1 MLSRA
6 LLCLALALAA
16 GVRADAPEEEDHVL
30 VLRKDNFDE
39 ALAAHKFLLVEF
51 YAPWCGH
58 CKALA
63 PEYAKAAGKLKAEGS
78 EIRLAKVD
86 ATEESDLAQQY
97 GVRGYPTIKFFKNG
111 DTASPKEYTAG
122 READDIVNWLKK
134 RTGPAATALSDGAA
148 AESLV
153 ESSEVAVIGFFKD
166 VESDFAKQFLLA
178 AESIDDIPFGITS
191 NSDVFSKYQL
201 DKDGVV
207 LFKKFDEGRNN
218 FEGEVTKENLLSFIK
233 HNQLPLVIEFTEQT
247 APKIFGGEIKTHI
260 LLFLPKSESDY
271 DGKLSNFKKAA
282 ERFKGKILF
291 IFIDSGHTDNQRIL
305 EFFGL
310 KKDECP
316 AVRLI
321 TLEEEMTKY
330 KPESEELTAEK
341 IAEFCDRFLE
351 GKIKPHLMS
360 QELPEDWDKQPVKVL
375 VGRNFEEVAFDEK
388 KNVFVEFYAPW
399 CGHCKQLAPI
409 WDKLGETYK
418 EHDSIVI
425 AKMDATANEVEAVKV
440 HSFPTLKLFPASADR
455 TVIDYNGER
464 TLEGF
469 KKFLES
475 GGQDGAGGDDVS
487 APEPWARGSGPRGLG
502 LQESPAPSP
511 GCPQELCPA
520 SLAAC
525 QPGAWGQ
532 REAGGGGSQ
541 FTGPP
546 TCSAAGLGVLSP
558 VSQAAN
564 GFLLSNLIAS
574 GGVSSRFYV
583 PGVHPRFLGG
593 AGRQDGC
600 WGGGR
605 TAGCLCRPVTPTALG
620 PLQSRPQPCLVWGAP
635 RVPLQWEPHFPP
647 SREGCRAAP
656 RLGPPSPGAGLLG
669 RWPPACSPGL
679 SAL

>member
-1 MLSRA
+1 RA
-6 LLCLALALAA
+6 LLCLALAAA
-16 GVRADAPEEEDHVL
+16 ARVGADAPEEEDNVL
-30 VLRKDNFDE
+30 VLRKSNFAE
-39 ALAAHKFLLVEF
+39 ALSAHKYLLVEF

-97 GVRGYPTIKFFKNG
+97 GVRGYPTIKFFRNG

-134 RTGPAATALSDGAA
+134 RTGPAATTLPDGAA

-153 ESSEVAVIGFFKD
+153 ESSEVAVIGFFKVGARASFQSSFSCHLLSQGSPRPAASSSVRVPSAQALGSASCWPRQGCLVPGARDHLCFSLVQD
-166 VESDFAKQFLLA
+166 VESDAAKLFLQA
-178 AESIDDIPFGITS
+178 AEAIDDVPFGITS

-218 FEGEVTKENLLSFIK
+218 FEGEVTKENLLDFIK

-260 LLFLPKSESDY
+260 LLFLPKSVSDY

-282 ERFKGKILF
+282 EGFKGKILF
-291 IFIDSGHTDNQRIL
+291 IFIDSDHSDNQRIL

-310 KKDECP
+310 KKEECP

-330 KPESEELTAEK
+330 KPESEELTADR
-341 IAEFCDRFLE
+341 IAEFCRRFLE

-375 VGRNFEEVAFDEK
+375 VGKNFEEVAFDEK

-418 EHDSIVI
+418 DHENIVI
-425 AKMDATANEVEAVKV
+425 AKMDSTANEVEAVRV

-455 TVIDYNGER
+455 TVIDY
-464 TLEGF
+464 
-469 KKFLES
+469 K
-475 GGQDGAGGDDVS
+475 
-487 APEPWARGSGPRGLG
+487 
-502 LQESPAPSP
+502 
-511 GCPQELCPA
+511 
-520 SLAAC
+520 
-525 QPGAWGQ
+525 
-532 REAGGGGSQ
+532 
-541 FTGPP
+541 
-546 TCSAAGLGVLSP
+546 
-558 VSQAAN
+558 
-564 GFLLSNLIAS
+564 
-574 GGVSSRFYV
+574 
-583 PGVHPRFLGG
+583 
-593 AGRQDGC
+593 
-600 WGGGR
+600 
-605 TAGCLCRPVTPTALG
+605 
-620 PLQSRPQPCLVWGAP
+620 WGAAHCDC
-635 RVPLQWEPHFPP
+635 V
-647 SREGCRAAP
+647 
-656 RLGPPSPGAGLLG
+656 
-669 RWPPACSPGL
+669 
-679 SAL
+679 